1 MKKYKWLV
9 PKSTQIKMLRAF
21 GIRRFRGIN
30 EGRLEDLGSI
40 NLLVGKNN
48 SGKSSILE
56 ALLLASTIAK
66 RHDLLGRDVYRHILH
81 RRVTRGADHT
91 ASLWYNYTTEEPI
104 EFQITLDGGA
114 QVVIDLK
121 PDLRWI
127 ITYPPVKSTAFGNR
141 YVVRHL
147 DSANY
152 EVEVP
157 RYGVMTRNTFDEVLK
172 VLKSIRDSYFIDVDV
187 EALGPIK
194 MLLDHLAN
202 VVLIDAGLVKEFTRI
217 EQAIWPIL
225 IRSRLDKQVA
235 KLISDA
241 YEVDVEG
248 FTYSQEGGEYSLMA
262 LFKDKSVRV
271 DEMGDGFR
279 YGVAIVALALLGK
292 FSTIMLEE
300 PENHQHPR
308 ALLRLAQLLTS
319 LTKRN
324 RTQLLITTHSAEVVK
339 AFTSSVEGSS
349 HILNV
354 YHLNLSDGLLKARR
368 LESLDISVLQDL
380 GFDIRLLDLYR

>member
-1 MKKYKWLV
+1 
-9 PKSTQIKMLRAF
+9 MLRTF

-56 ALLLASTIAK
+56 APLLASTIAK
-66 RHDLLGRDVYRHILH
+66 RHDLLGRDVYNHILH
-81 RRVTRGADHT
+81 RRVTRGAAHT
-91 ASLWYNYTTEEPI
+91 ASLWYNYATEEHI
-104 EFQITLDGGA
+104 EFQISLESGA
-114 QVVIDLK
+114 QVVMNLK
-121 PDLRWI
+121 QDLRWI
-127 ITYPPVKSTAFGNR
+127 ITYPPVKSTTFGNG
-141 YVVRHL
+141 YIERHL
-147 DSANY
+147 QSANY
-152 EVEVP
+152 EVKVP
-157 RYGVMTRNTFDEVLK
+157 RYGYGVIAKDNFDEVLE
-172 VLKSIRDSYFIDVDV
+172 VLKSNTYFIEV
-187 EALGPIK
+187 EALGPVK

-241 YEVDVEG
+241 YKVDVEG

-279 YGVAIVALALLGK
+279 FGFAIVALALLGK

-324 RTQLLITTHSAEVVK
+324 QTQLLITTHSAEVVK

-354 YHLNLSDGLLKARR
+354 YHLNHSDGLLKARR

>member
-9 PKSTQIKMLRAF
+9 PKSTQIKMLRTF

-66 RHDLLGRDVYRHILH
+66 RHDLLGRDVYNHILH
-81 RRVTRGADHT
+81 RRVTRGAAHT
-91 ASLWYNYTTEEPI
+91 ASLWYNYATEEPI
-104 EFQITLDGGA
+104 EFQISLESGA
-114 QVVIDLK
+114 QVVMNLK
-121 PDLRWI
+121 PYLRWI
-127 ITYPPVKSTAFGNR
+127 ITYPPVRGFAFEDT
-141 YVVRHL
+141 YIKRHL
-147 DSANY
+147 DQANY
-152 EVEVP
+152 EVELP
-157 RYGVMTRNTFDEVLK
+157 RYGFIAKDNFDELLEA
-172 VLKSIRDSYFIDVDV
+172 LKSTPRLLIDV

-225 IRSRLDKQVA
+225 IRGRLDKQVA

-279 YGVAIVALALLGK
+279 FGFAIVALALLGK

-324 RTQLLITTHSAEVVK
+324 QTQLFITTHSAEVVK